1 MNAAALRAV
10 DWFARRRVLVLGEAM
25 LDSYLFGDSTRLC
38 QEAPV
43 PVVAVRERHDHP
55 GGAANTAMN
64 LAALGCQVDLLSV
77 VGDDGEGHRLT
88 RLLAQRGVGTGMI
101 AVQQRRQTLV
111 KHRVMNGDR
120 LVVRFDQGDTQA
132 IGPDVERLLLDR
144 LSSSLPDVEA
154 LVISDYGYG
163 VVTDRLVAR
172 LEALQARLR
181 RLIALDARDLTRYR
195 AAGITVV
202 KPNFEEATRLAGTTM
217 SHATRSRADA
227 AIGAGEALLQATGA
241 RIAAI
246 TLDRDGAV
254 VMERGRPAYRTY
266 AEPADQSRAAG
277 AGDTYIGAFAL
288 ALSVGTPTTVAAD
301 VASAAA
307 SVVVARAGTA
317 ACTAD
322 DLRHRLQEAPSSR
335 SSSDGRACTAN
346 GRKPAP
352 DDWAPAAGHGT
363 GWRSAEALALADE
376 GDERRDRDDV
386 GARRAPALHQ
396 A

>member
-1 MNAAALRAV
+1 MTSAALHAI
-10 DWFARRRVLVLGEAM
+10 DGFAGRRVLVLGEAM

-55 GGAANTAMN
+55 GGAANTAVN

-77 VGDDGEGHRLT
+77 LGDDGEGRRLSQ
-88 RLLAQRGVGTGMI
+88 LLAQGGVGTGMI
-101 AVQQRRQTLV
+101 AVQTRRQTLV
-111 KHRVMNGDR
+111 KHRVMDGER
-120 LVVRFDQGDTQA
+120 LVVRFDQGDTEA
-132 IGPDVERLLLDR
+132 VASDVERLLLDR
-144 LSSSLPDVEA
+144 LSSSHPDVDA

-172 LEALQARLR
+172 LEALQGGSR
-181 RLIALDARDLTRYR
+181 RLIAVDARDLTRYR
-195 AAGITVV
+195 AAGVTVV
-202 KPNFEEATRLAGTTM
+202 KPNFDEATRLSGT
-217 SHATRSRADA
+217 SASSSTRSRADA
-227 AIGAGEALLQATGA
+227 AIGAGEALLQVTGA

-254 VMERGRPAYRTY
+254 VIERGRPAYRTY

-288 ALSVGTPTTVAAD
+288 ALAVGAATSVAAD
-301 VASAAA
+301 IASAAA
-307 SVVVARAGTA
+307 SVVVSQAGTA
-317 ACTAD
+317 ACTVD
-322 DLRHRLQEAPSSR
+322 DVRRRLLGAPPSR
-335 SSSDGRACTAN
+335 SSPDPCTSAS
-346 GRKPAP
+346 AE
-352 DDWAPAAGHGT
+352 DWEPGAGHDIHRLRT
-363 GWRSAEALALADE
+363 EAVALADE
-376 GDERRDRDDV
+376 GDERRDRDDM